1 MAKFATTKG
10 SFKVHGLAELVRNLE
25 AMPEVIRDKAVGKG
39 TKEGAKIIQ
48 QAAISLAPEG
58 SHFNRSESAPEPGRL
73 KQNIVVR
80 ERKDTIFDS
89 EHQVVIRAHG
99 KADNPRNSFYA
110 YFLEYGTSKMA
121 AKPFMRPAFE
131 QNKESAVATMAGYIK
146 EAVGSFR
153 TKLKGIR

>member
-1 MAKFATTKG
+1 MARKHRASGVWTTTRG
-10 SFKVHGLAELVRNLE
+10 SFKVQGLAELVRNLE
-25 AMPEVIRDKAVGKG
+25 AMPEVIRNKAVGKG

-48 QAAISLAPEG
+48 QAAISLAPED
-58 SHFNRSESAPEPGRL
+58 SGRL

-89 EHQVVIRAHG
+89 EHQVVIRAQG